1 MNDAWKILIDAT
13 IKAVLLIAQD
23 KNVELD
29 NPKVASTL
37 KEVMK
42 EKVPDVQ
49 QEWKDAVDAKLGE
62 GWLRQLMNDQANE
75 IAILVLKKME
85 AL

>member
-1 MNDAWKILIDAT
+1 
-13 IKAVLLIAQD
+13 
-23 KNVELD
+23 
-29 NPKVASTL
+29 
-37 KEVMK
+37 MK

-62 GWLRQLMNDQANE
+62 GWLRQLINAQANE
-75 IAILVLKKME
+75 LAILVLKKME